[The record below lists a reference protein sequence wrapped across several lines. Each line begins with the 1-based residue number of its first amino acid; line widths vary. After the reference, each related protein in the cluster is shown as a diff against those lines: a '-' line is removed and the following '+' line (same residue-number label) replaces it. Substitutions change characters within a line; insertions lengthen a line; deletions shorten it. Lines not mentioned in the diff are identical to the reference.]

1 MREIDRDQY
10 RNRGRKKK
18 TWTGRER
25 SGERGAVKK
34 NEKKSVKRNTR
45 EERVERQSK
54 GNIYEEKDRDRDK
67 ERQSVVFSAT
77 FGCCTASS
85 CDIIISKWKQ

>member
-1 MREIDRDQY
+1 M
-10 RNRGRKKK
+10 
-18 TWTGRER
+18 
-25 SGERGAVKK
+25 KK

-77 FGCCTASS
+77 FGCS
-85 CDIIISKWKQ
+85 CDIIISNGNINLSEKTVNLSYRLVKRRKFT